1 MAKLEDFVTI
11 TITADTK
18 EVSRK
23 NFDTILLIPDAEIT
37 PFTPATKLYSSITE
51 IAVDFASTTREFKW
65 ANSVFSQDPRPQEIK
80 IANRDAA
87 ETVTIVFNRVE
98 DEDPD
103 WGILNEGGHIQADIE
118 SLAGLIA
125 PKDKIFVASSSDAA
139 IKDSGSSTDVAAT
152 LQTATR
158 QNTGLIFHQDPNEQF
173 PEGAWAGK
181 IVALG
186 DPGTATW
193 AFKTLEGI
201 APTPLTGAERSA
213 ILDKNAS
220 VYETTAGINHTFEG
234 KVSSGTFFDVRRG
247 IFFIRARLAEDIFQ
261 AFANTAKIVFTQGG
275 ISIIEGIIRAR
286 LQLFVDSGL
295 LAADPAPVVT
305 VPAIK
310 DVPKADKL
318 SRTLNNVE
326 FSATLAG
333 AIHKVDIKGFVSV

>member
-23 NFDTILLIPDAEIT
+23 NFDTIILIPDAEIT
-37 PFTPATKLYSSITE
+37 AFAGATKLYSSITE
-51 IAVDFASTTREFKW
+51 VTVDFASSTKEFKW
-65 ANSVFSQDPRPQEIK
+65 ANSIFSQDPRPQEVK
-80 IANRDAA
+80 IANRGSA
-87 ETVTIVFNRVE
+87 ETVTIVFNRIE

-118 SLAGLIA
+118 SLASLIE

-152 LQTATR
+152 LQASAFLK
-158 QNTGLIFHQDPNEQF
+158 TGLLFHQDPNEEF
-173 PEGAWAGK
+173 PEGAWPGK

-193 AFKTLEGI
+193 AFKTLAGI
-201 APTPLTGAERSA
+201 TPTTLTGAERTA

-220 VYETTAGINHTFEG
+220 VYETTAGINHTFDG
-234 KVSSGTFFDVRRG
+234 KVASGTFFDVERS

-261 AFANTAKIVFTQGG
+261 ALANTAKIAFTQGG
-275 ISIIEGIIRAR
+275 ISIIEGIIRNR
-286 LQLFVDSGL
+286 LNDFVDSGL

-333 AIHKVDIKGFVSV
+333 AIHQINIKGFVSV

>member
-11 TITADTK
+11 TITSDTK

-23 NFDTILLIPDAEIT
+23 NFDTILFIPDALT
-37 PFTPATKLYSSITE
+37 APFSTATKLYASITE
-51 IAVDFASTTREFKW
+51 VAVDFASTTKEFKW
-65 ANSVFSQDPRPQEIK
+65 ANSVFSQDPRPKEIK
-80 IANRDAA
+80 IANRNVT

-103 WGILNEGGHIQADIE
+103 WGILNEGGHTQADIE
-118 SLAGLIA
+118 SLAALIQ
-125 PKDKIFVASSSDAA
+125 PKDKIFVASSSDAG
-139 IKDSGSSTDVAAT
+139 IKDPASIIDVAFN
-152 LQTATR
+152 LQTSAFS
-158 QNTGLIFHQDPNEQF
+158 NTGLLFHQDPNNQF
-173 PEGAWAGK
+173 PEGAWAGN

-193 AFKTLEGI
+193 AFKTLAGI
-201 APTPLTGAERSA
+201 TPTTITGAERSA

-220 VYETTAGINHTFEG
+220 VYETTAGINHTFDG
-234 KVSSGTFFDVRRG
+234 KVASGTFFDVRRA

-261 AFANTAKIVFTQGG
+261 ALANTAKIAFTQGG
-275 ISIIEGIIRAR
+275 ISIIEGIVRNR
-286 LQLFVDSGL
+286 LNLFVESGL
-295 LAADPAPVVT
+295 LAADPAVVVT

-310 DVPKADKL
+310 DVPQADKL

-333 AIHKVDIKGFVSV
+333 AIHNVNIKGFVSV